1 MTFQEFSKD
10 LNQFSYFY
18 ETKNDE
24 IFKITDESQQRI
36 ILSRLYYAVLH
47 HFFELHPN
55 IATSNQAGKHET
67 MMRIIQKEHPAL
79 SPVFNELKQ
88 LREWAD
94 YKPHEA
100 APFVIN
106 MKALLHKVKSR
117 IIH

>member
-1 MTFQEFSKD
+1 MTFEEFSKD
-10 LNQFSYFY
+10 LNLFSFLY

-24 IFKITDESQQRI
+24 IFKITDETQQRI

-55 IATSNQAGKHET
+55 IATSSQAGKHET
-67 MMRIIQKEHPAL
+67 MSRIVQKEHPNM
-79 SPVFNELKQ
+79 SSIFNELKQ

-100 APFVIN
+100 APFPIN
-106 MKALLHKVKSR
+106 MKSLLHKVKAR

>member
-1 MTFQEFSKD
+1 MTFHEFGKD
-10 LNQFSYFY
+10 LNQFSYLY

-36 ILSRLYYAVLH
+36 IISRLYYAALH

-55 IATSNQAGKHET
+55 IATSSQAGKHET
-67 MMRIIQKEHPAL
+67 MMRIVQKEHESL
-79 SPVFNELKQ
+79 SSLFNELKQ

-94 YKPHEA
+94 YRPHEA
-100 APFVIN
+100 APFPIN

-117 IIH
+117 IFH